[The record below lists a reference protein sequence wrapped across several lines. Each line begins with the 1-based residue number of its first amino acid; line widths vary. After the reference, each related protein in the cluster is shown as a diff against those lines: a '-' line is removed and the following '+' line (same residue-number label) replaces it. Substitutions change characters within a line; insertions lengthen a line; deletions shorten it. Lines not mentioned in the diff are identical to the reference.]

1 MKSLADSIR
10 LRRFRFRFCMVHV
23 FLVEIKLIF
32 MMFQKRNFLQPLQN
46 ILIFSIGSDLII
58 KEETGLR
65 MK

>member
-1 MKSLADSIR
+1 
-10 LRRFRFRFCMVHV
+10 MVYV